1 MSAKMMFTV
10 FAAVFAVAAVVIN
23 GQDYE
28 EDGIGLPGGSED
40 ILSNPYDDSF
50 SCEGS
55 YKMESVK
62 VFQCEIWK
70 IYNMFKNEVSLKIAF
85 SLS

>member
-55 YKMESVK
+55 
-62 VFQCEIWK
+62 
-70 IYNMFKNEVSLKIAF
+70 
-85 SLS
+85 